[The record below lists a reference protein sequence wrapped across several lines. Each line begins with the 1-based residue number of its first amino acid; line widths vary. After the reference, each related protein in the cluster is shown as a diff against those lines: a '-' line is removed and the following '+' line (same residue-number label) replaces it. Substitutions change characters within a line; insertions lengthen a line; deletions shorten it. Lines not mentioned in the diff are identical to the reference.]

1 MVRMMEFPGTQ
12 IVEDADTANYQ
23 NYLAWQAQT
32 AERRRQSVTQFNMFQ
47 SKYIERICS
56 QQQFKEEISREVE
69 SNKDAVERRLNTACD
84 CDSCCRTK
92 SRSNSNPEVLATSLS
107 SPLSPTESRRSLE
120 SLTTRSSRSPP
131 GMTMKDSTSTRSRNS
146 LVASPPPR
154 NRHHQRRRY
163 TPDSS

>member
-47 SKYIERICS
+47 SKYMERICS
-56 QQQFKEEISREVE
+56 HQQFKEEISREVE

-84 CDSCCRTK
+84 CDSCYRIK
-92 SRSNSNPEVLATSLS
+92 SRSNSDPEVPATSLS

-131 GMTMKDSTSTRSRNS
+131 GQTMKDSTSARSRNS

-154 NRHHQRRRY
+154 NRHHQRRR
-163 TPDSS
+163 

>member
-1 MVRMMEFPGTQ
+1 MMEFPGTQ

-23 NYLAWQAQT
+23 NYLAWQAQI
-32 AERRRQSVTQFNMFQ
+32 ADRRRQSLTQFNMFQ
-47 SKYIERICS
+47 SKSIERICS

-84 CDSCCRTK
+84 CESCYRTK
-92 SRSNSNPEVLATSLS
+92 SRSSSDAGVSASSSS
-107 SPLSPTESRRSLE
+107 SPPSPRDTRRSLD

-131 GMTMKDSTSTRSRNS
+131 GTTMKDSTSERSRNS
-146 LVASPPPR
+146 FVTSPPPR
-154 NRHHQRRRY
+154 NRHHQRRRCY